1 MNVAIRWSVIF
12 LAGVLLWFS
21 GGALIGNGMY
31 GLTLFVAMPVLI
43 GGFATLVLQ
52 PASAGQAARQGAL
65 VILVFSVA
73 LLLLNFE
80 GLFCILM
87 TLPLALP
94 LGALG
99 ATIAFRIVET
109 HAGHNGFAVLAL
121 LPMTTMMF
129 DAHAKAPVFAVRTAV
144 EVAATPQQVWKYV
157 IEFPELAE
165 PSEWYFLS
173 GIAYPK
179 RARMEGSGTGAVR
192 YCEFSTGPFV
202 EPIQVWDEAKL
213 LRFSVTESPAP
224 MTELSPY
231 ADLAPRHLRGYFT
244 SKQGEFRL
252 TPLAGNRTLL
262 EGTTWYQHGLWPAQ
276 YWRCWSDAIIHR
288 IHLRVLQHIRAL
300 AEQ

>member
-1 MNVAIRWSVIF
+1 VIR
-12 LAGVLLWFS
+12 
-21 GGALIGNGMY
+21 
-31 GLTLFVAMPVLI
+31 
-43 GGFATLVLQ
+43 
-52 PASAGQAARQGAL
+52 
-65 VILVFSVA
+65 VFSVA
-73 LLLLNFE
+73 WLLLNCE

-94 LGALG
+94 LCALG
-99 ATIAFRIVET
+99 ATKAFRIVET

-121 LPMTTMMF
+121 LPMTMMMF

-165 PSEWYFLS
+165 PSEWYFRS

-179 RARMEGSGTGAVR
+179 RARMEGSGAGAVR

-276 YWRCWSDAIIHR
+276 YWRWWSDAIIHR
-288 IHLRVLQHIRAL
+288 IHLRVLQHIRVL